1 MNCPKTLRNGP
12 CGGVRQNGGCEIKP
26 ENVTLAS
33 VTFQN
38 YFRLY
43 SKLSGMTGTAETE
56 KEEFKKIYN
65 LGVVVVP
72 TNRQVIRKD
81 QSDVIYKTV
90 NAKYKAVVNHIE
102 NMHKEGQ
109 QV

>member
-1 MNCPKTLRNGP
+1 
-12 CGGVRQNGGCEIKP
+12 
-26 ENVTLAS
+26 
-33 VTFQN
+33 
-38 YFRLY
+38 
-43 SKLSGMTGTAETE
+43 MTGTAETE

-90 NAKYKAVVNHIE
+90 NTKYKAVVNHVGCTGRPTGFSW
-102 NMHKEGQ
+102 NGFHRG
-109 QV
+109 V